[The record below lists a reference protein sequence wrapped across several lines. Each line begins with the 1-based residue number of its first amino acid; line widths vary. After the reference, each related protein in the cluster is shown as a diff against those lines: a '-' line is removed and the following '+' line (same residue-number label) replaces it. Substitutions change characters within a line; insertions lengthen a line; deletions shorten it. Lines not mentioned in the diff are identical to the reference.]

1 MKKLIKTSL
10 ITALLACSFNPLYA
24 SGSHDHGGHSHAQKE
39 VTKEYAQNVAIK
51 EVKNLV
57 KNNKI
62 DNSWSN
68 KTVANAEKKKFE
80 HDFEWVFSFE
90 NKDIKETAKQ
100 TLYVFVTLYGESN
113 GANYSGK

>member
-1 MKKLIKTSL
+1 MTIAGQIKQ
-10 ITALLACSFNPLYA
+10 LLM
-24 SGSHDHGGHSHAQKE
+24 QR
-39 VTKEYAQNVAIK
+39 
-51 EVKNLV
+51 
-57 KNNKI
+57 
-62 DNSWSN
+62 
-68 KTVANAEKKKFE
+68 KKKFE